1 MRVARLHTPGQGMVL
16 EDVPWPAMGKTDAL
30 VAVKACGLVP
40 NIGQILARV
49 AARAGYPQLPKL
61 PAGFGF
67 NTTGVLRQLGEPCR
81 GLAMGDRVFV
91 SPALSCGKC
100 EACTEGDPQD
110 CANFAILGYFGFGAQ
125 AQALFDA
132 YPHGG
137 YSQFVVAPAANLVRL
152 PHQTSFEQATRFGY
166 LATALSCLNKAS
178 LNKAGAL
185 AGRTLL
191 INGITGTIGLST
203 CLVALALGAAHIL
216 GTGRQ
221 AALLDKVAALAP
233 GRITTHNFFDGP
245 ISDFARSHSA
255 DLGVPYVVDCLGPS
269 APGALMQDAIYGLRR
284 GGCLVNVNGIGTPVA
299 LDLKW
304 MQSQQIRLLGN
315 NWCTSEDIRTVSDMV
330 GAGRLD
336 LSALSTVSF
345 ALADIND
352 AMVKAADRPL
362 GGFST
367 AVIIA

>member
-1 MRVARLHTPGQGMVL
+1 
-16 EDVPWPAMGKTDAL
+16 
-30 VAVKACGLVP
+30 
-40 NIGQILARV
+40 
-49 AARAGYPQLPKL
+49 
-61 PAGFGF
+61 
-67 NTTGVLRQLGEPCR
+67 
-81 GLAMGDRVFV
+81 
-91 SPALSCGKC
+91 
-100 EACTEGDPQD
+100 
-110 CANFAILGYFGFGAQ
+110 
-125 AQALFDA
+125 
-132 YPHGG
+132 
-137 YSQFVVAPAANLVRL
+137 
-152 PHQTSFEQATRFGY
+152 
-166 LATALSCLNKAS
+166 

-233 GRITTHNFFDGP
+233 GRITTHNFSDGP

-255 DLGVPYVVDCLGPS
+255 GLGVPYVVDCLGPS
-269 APGALMQDAIYGLRR
+269 APGALIQDAIYGLRR
-284 GGCLVNVNGIGTPVA
+284 GGCLVNVNGIGSPVA

-345 ALADIND
+345 ALADINN